1 MREAKSYSLTPLD
14 RVYIVDRERGGEEV
28 IGSYAEKYHKA
39 TEAEKPNA
47 G

>member
-14 RVYIVDRERGGEEV
+14 RVYIVDRKRGEEV